1 MDDSSFGCSHGCCAH
16 LAAPRFFWIRD
27 RLQIVDTLPRQ
38 AKAAFG
44 VSVGVCTTE
53 ILLCDLV
60 VSRALLLQANDP
72 SQFDGVF
79 KKSSRST
86 DDSKKLQKFSIF
98 GAGLCAILHF

>member
-1 MDDSSFGCSHGCCAH
+1 MFTWLLRASRGAS
-16 LAAPRFFWIRD
+16 FFWIRD

-60 VSRALLLQANDP
+60 VSRALLLQA
-72 SQFDGVF
+72 FV
-79 KKSSRST
+79 RV
-86 DDSKKLQKFSIF
+86 QKALK
-98 GAGLCAILHF
+98 GD